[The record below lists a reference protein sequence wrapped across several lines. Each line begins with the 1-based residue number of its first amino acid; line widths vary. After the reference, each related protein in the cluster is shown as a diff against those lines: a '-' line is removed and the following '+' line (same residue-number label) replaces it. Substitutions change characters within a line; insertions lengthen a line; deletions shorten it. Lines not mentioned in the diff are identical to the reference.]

1 MNNLKTKGD
10 ISKSGKKRNIFI
22 SFKKHFVSLL
32 PLFKKN
38 YTYISAEVTLQGD
51 LIAKGRVVIDGKMHG
66 NIRSSKHVS
75 LGATSYFEGDIESS
89 SALISGYV
97 KGRIQAKTLSVKVP
111 ATIIGDLISTSV
123 QIESGVILQG
133 KILSSPQ
140 EDMLQHS
147 ILSSVQEW
155 NPAATA
161 ERAAQ

>member
-10 ISKSGKKRNIFI
+10 TNKSGKMSNIFM
-22 SFKKHFVSLL
+22 SLRKHSVSLL

-38 YTYISAEVTLQGD
+38 YTYISAEVTLHGD
-51 LIAKGRVVIDGKMHG
+51 LIAKGRVVIDGKIHG
-66 NIRSSKHVS
+66 NIRSTKHVS
-75 LGATSYFEGDIESS
+75 LGATSHFEGNIESA

-97 KGRIQAKTLSVKVP
+97 KGRIQAKTLSIKVP

-140 EDMLQHS
+140 EDMQHHS
-147 ILSSVQEW
+147 ILSSVQDW
-155 NPAATA
+155 NPADTA
-161 ERAAQ
+161 KQEAQ